1 MRLLISYTLLV
12 IIIFDTARPVIAE
25 IKKNDF
31 SRMFTLYF
39 ENDAFFGTDYLY
51 TNGIKLALTSTD
63 LESSKDDGLLNSMA
77 YSLSQRLP
85 SIRGSNF
92 THAFSVAIGQNIY
105 TPEDTENTELIEND
119 RPYAGFT
126 YFEMGLS
133 GQDRG
138 KMSSWEL
145 VLGIVGPHSYAED
158 TQKAV
163 HEWNG
168 WESPAGWDNQLKD
181 EPVLNLLFTQRYKLA
196 YETPG
201 GKWGCDL
208 IPIWGIGLGNLYT
221 GAQAGTQLRFG
232 WNLPEDFGTSLI
244 RPGTDTNTM
253 LGSDG
258 RPASDRLRKFSLH
271 LFIGVDSFYFLRNLT
286 LDGNTYQ
293 ESHSVDKEPLVTSF
307 MVGLGIAVTRFKIS
321 FAHVYQTKE
330 FKGQDDQLEFG
341 SITFNYLY

>member
-1 MRLLISYTLLV
+1 MRLFISYTLLV
-12 IIIFDTARPVIAE
+12 IITFSTTQPVIAE
-25 IKKNDF
+25 TQKNDL
-31 SRMFTLYF
+31 SQMLTLYF

-51 TNGIKLALTSTD
+51 TNGIKLALTSTN
-63 LESSKDDGLLNSMA
+63 LESSKNDHLLNSMA
-77 YSLSQRLP
+77 YALSQKLP
-85 SIRGSNF
+85 FICNSNLR
-92 THAFSVAIGQNIY
+92 HAFSLAIGQNIY
-105 TPEDTENTELIEND
+105 TPEDTKDTELIEND

-133 GQDRG
+133 GKDRR

-208 IPIWGIGLGNLYT
+208 IPVWGIGLGNLYT

-244 RPGTDTNTM
+244 RPGTDTNAM

-258 RPASDRLRKFSLH
+258 RSALDRLGRISLH
-271 LFIGVDSFYFLRNLT
+271 LFIGVDSFYLLRNLT

-307 MVGLGIAVTRFKIS
+307 MVGLGLTFTRFKIS